1 MKTIGAL
8 AFLLILSMT
17 FSCHKVNLCG
27 LEQDVTLGDIEEL
40 LDLNCF
46 VGGEN
51 EQIIRSTEEL
61 EALFANRP
69 CEGTLPSIDFSQFT
83 LLGQFGGA
91 TGCERFYS
99 RRVTINENQRKY
111 NFLVRVSEC
120 GGCEPWEMRWH
131 WVLVPILPEDYSV
144 SFEFETI

>member
-1 MKTIGAL
+1 MKTISAL
-8 AFLLILSMT
+8 AFLLILGMT
-17 FSCHKVNLCG
+17 FSCDKANLCG

-51 EQIIRSTEEL
+51 QQIIRSTEAL
-61 EALFANRP
+61 EALFTDRP
-69 CEGTLPSIDFSQFT
+69 CEGTVPSIDFSQYT

>member
-1 MKTIGAL
+1 MKTIGTL
-8 AFLLILSMT
+8 AFLCILTMT
-17 FSCHKVNLCG
+17 FSCDKVNLCG
-27 LEQDVTLGDIEEL
+27 LEQDVTLGDIEEV

-46 VGGEN
+46 VGGSN
-51 EQIIRSTEEL
+51 QQIIRSTEEL
-61 EALFANRP
+61 EALFADRP
-69 CEGTLPSIDFSQFT
+69 CEGTAPNIDFSQFT

-99 RRVTINENQRKY
+99 RSVTIKENQGLY
-111 NFLVRVSEC
+111 NFRVRVSEC

-144 SFEFETI
+144 NFEFETI